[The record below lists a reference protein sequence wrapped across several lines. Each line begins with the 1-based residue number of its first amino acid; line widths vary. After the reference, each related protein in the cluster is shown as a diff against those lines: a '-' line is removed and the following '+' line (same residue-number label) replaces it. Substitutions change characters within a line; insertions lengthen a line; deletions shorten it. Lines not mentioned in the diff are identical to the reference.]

1 MKRYLALLLAC
12 LMVISLFAACGKKEE
27 EKPADNSAAGES
39 EATENEGEGEAEGEA
54 EAGDVVDHGLMSAN
68 GEVPIVEEALEFDV
82 ACRQVSNVTD
92 MQNNGFVKWLEETTN
107 VIIKYEMIPED
118 AISEKTNLIL
128 ASGQYPDGFQ
138 YSSINTTLQV
148 KYGAQGAFVNLAP
161 YFEKFGHFANEA
173 YAATTYLPKAITTP
187 TGEIYCIAGVN
198 ECYHCF
204 YAGRSWINKVWLEDL
219 GVEQPKTIDELKA
232 VLEQFRDND
241 MNGNGDATDEIPMI
255 GSDTWNGSAQYWL
268 MNSYLYSDYDM
279 QVAVNPDTKTIE
291 YQAIKDE
298 WKESLAL
305 QRDWVKEGILDPEYL
320 SLQASEMETLGM
332 GEDPRLGFF
341 VAALWWAGVGQE
353 QVTDADG
360 TFRERNYILQPNV
373 EGPNGAKFTLTSLEG
388 VGGNFVITSACEY
401 PEVLFRWC
409 DFQMS
414 TDASIRAY
422 AGNWDVSI
430 AKPSEG
436 ALGINEEP
444 ALYALTG
451 PYAHNSDAND
461 ACDNVAISNKSAAVR
476 LGQEVDWNDPEAY
489 YDSETRLYIDT
500 RDGQA
505 PNDSNEYDV
514 PTLVMTEDAANKR
527 TELETPIR
535 DYEREWLAKFVLEE
549 ADLEADWQTYV
560 DGFEGLRLQEYLDL
574 LNEFYAAIYA
584 E

>member
-27 EKPADNSAAGES
+27 EKPADNSAAEDADADTEE
-39 EATENEGEGEAEGEA
+39 EAGDAEGEA
-54 EAGDVVDHGLMSAN
+54 SDVVDHGIMSAN
-68 GEVPIVEEALEFDV
+68 GEVPIVEETIEFDV
-82 ACRQVSNVTD
+82 NCRQVSNVTD
-92 MQNNGFVKWLEETTN
+92 MQTNGFVKWMEETTN
-107 VIIKYEMIPED
+107 VKINYEMTPED
-118 AISEKTNLIL
+118 SISEKTNLIL
-128 ASGQYPDGFQ
+128 ASGQYPDAFQ

-204 YAGRSWINKVWLEDL
+204 YAGRAWINKVWLDAL
-219 GVEQPKTIDELKA
+219 NAEQPTTLDELKA
-232 VLEQFRDND
+232 ILEQFRDQD

-255 GSDTWNGSAQYWL
+255 GSDTWNGMAQYWL
-268 MNSYLYSDYDM
+268 MNSFLYSDYDM
-279 QVAVNPDTKTIE
+279 QVAINPDTKTIE
-291 YQAIKDE
+291 YQATKDE
-298 WKESLAL
+298 YKEALKL

-320 SLQASEMETLGM
+320 TLQASEMETLGM

-360 TFRERNYILQPNV
+360 TFRERNYVIQPNV
-373 EGPNGAKFTLTSLEG
+373 EGPNGAKFTLTALEG
-388 VGGNFVITSACEY
+388 VGGNLVITNACEY
-401 PEVLFRWC
+401 PEVMFRWA

-422 AGNWDVSI
+422 AGNWGVSI
-430 AKPSEG
+430 SEPTEG
-436 ALGINEEP
+436 SLGINKEP

-476 LGQEVDWNDPEAY
+476 LGQETNWDDPEAY

-500 RDGQA
+500 NEAQA
-505 PNDSNEYDV
+505 PNDSSAYDV
-514 PTLVMTEDAANKR
+514 PTLVMTEEAANKR
-527 TELETPIR
+527 TELETPIK
-535 DYEREWLAKFVLEE
+535 DYQTEWLGQFVLEQ
-549 ADLEADWQTYV
+549 ADLDADWDAYV
-560 DGFEGLRLQEYLDL
+560 AGFDGLRLQEYLDL
-574 LNEFYAAIYA
+574 LNEFYTAIYVA

>member
-27 EKPADNSAAGES
+27 EKPADNSAAEDAGADTEE
-39 EATENEGEGEAEGEA
+39 EAGDAEGEA
-54 EAGDVVDHGLMSAN
+54 SDVVDHGIMSAN
-68 GEVPIVEEALEFDV
+68 GEVPIVEETIEFDV
-82 ACRQVSNVTD
+82 NCRQVSNVTD
-92 MQNNGFVKWLEETTN
+92 MQNNGFVKWMEETTN
-107 VIIKYEMIPED
+107 VKINYEMTPED
-118 AISEKTNLIL
+118 SISEKTNLIL
-128 ASGQYPDGFQ
+128 ASGQYPDAFQ

-204 YAGRSWINKVWLEDL
+204 YAGRAWINQVWLDALNAERPTTL
-219 GVEQPKTIDELKA
+219 DELKA
-232 VLEQFRDND
+232 ILEQFRDQD

-279 QVAVNPDTKTIE
+279 QIAVNPDTKTIE
-291 YQAIKDE
+291 YQATKDE
-298 WKESLAL
+298 YKEALKL
-305 QRDWVKEGILDPEYL
+305 QRDWVKEGVLDPEYL
-320 SLQASEMETLGM
+320 TLQASEMETLGM

-360 TFRERNYILQPNV
+360 TFRERNYVIQPNV
-373 EGPNGAKFTLTSLEG
+373 EGPNGAKFTLTALEG
-388 VGGNFVITSACEY
+388 IGGNLVITNACEY
-401 PEVLFRWC
+401 PEVMFRWA

-422 AGNWDVSI
+422 AGNWGVSI
-430 AKPSEG
+430 SEPTEG
-436 ALGINEEP
+436 SLGINKEP

-476 LGQEVDWNDPEAY
+476 LGQETNWDDPEAY

-500 RDGQA
+500 NEYQA
-505 PNDSNEYDV
+505 PNDSSAYSV
-514 PTLVMTEDAANKR
+514 PTLVMSEEAASKR

-535 DYEREWLAKFVLEE
+535 DYQREWLGQFVLEQ
-549 ADLEADWQTYV
+549 ADIDADWDAYV
-560 DGFEGLRLQEYLDL
+560 AGFDGLRLQEYLDL
-574 LNEFYAAIYA
+574 LNEFYTAIYVA